1 MNKNKNKKNK
11 KTKTNAEEKQV
22 VSTSSVISEE
32 LQGDIDELKNSY
44 NSFLYVSKPFS
55 STNINNLQA
64 KAKMY
69 GLKPVPLKGAR
80 VLELGASCGG
90 NIVTQALYY
99 PETTFTGIDLSGVQV
114 KHGNDII
121 NAIGLKNVTLLEKDI
136 LDIDESFGTFDYIIV
151 HGIWSWVPD
160 VVKDKILS
168 ICNVNLSDNG
178 IAYVS
183 YNTYPGWKR
192 LEQLRDIMLYSE
204 KRAKDQDLLER
215 TLYTKNVLKMVA
227 DTMNIDDRSRA
238 QSAYK
243 INNIHNVL
251 NSNDYYVAHEYLEA
265 FNDPVYV
272 SDFIDRARK
281 QGCAYIGDEVLQ
293 RSFITWLADDVTN
306 NIRALSHDNYVDK
319 EQFYDYVYDTQ
330 FRMSL
335 LTKLSNE
342 DKINHEETVT
352 QDILNSLYYV
362 GNSRNEKGIPEDWT
376 DTVNIAIKELM
387 DTHRQ
392 FNVQGI
398 INHINSQYPGYNI
411 NMDQLYQRLLL
422 LTIVGQINIFGE
434 SYPMTPFVEN
444 ESYIPQR
451 FINYVNTL
459 IMKDGNKYM
468 ALGNMYN
475 QLDNEVDNG
484 VLYVMNQLAQP
495 TSRAKLLEL
504 VESDLTVNRTTKDG
518 YTYKVPSEQYLN
530 EVLVHLEYLGYF
542 TK

>member
-1 MNKNKNKKNK
+1 MNKNKKNK

-22 VSTSSVISEE
+22 VSTSSVISEK

-44 NSFLYVSKPFS
+44 DSFLYVSKPFS

-69 GLKPVPLKGAR
+69 GLNPVPLKGAR

-90 NIVTQALYY
+90 NIVPQALYY

-121 NAIGLKNVTLLEKDI
+121 NSIGLKNVTLLEKDI

-215 TLYTKNVLKMVA
+215 TLYTKSVLKMVA

-272 SDFIDRARK
+272 SDFIERARK

-306 NIRALSHDNYVDK
+306 NIRTLSHNNYVDK

-335 LTKLSNE
+335 LTKLPNE

-362 GNSRNEKGIPEDWT
+362 GNSRNEKGVPEDWT

-387 DTHRQ
+387 DTHKQ

-504 VESDLTVNRTTKDG
+504 VDADLTVNRTTKDG

>member
-1 MNKNKNKKNK
+1 MNKNKKNK
-11 KTKTNAEEKQV
+11 KAKTNAEEKQV
-22 VSTSSVISEE
+22 VSTSSVISEK

-44 NSFLYVSKPFS
+44 DSFLYVSKPFS

-69 GLKPVPLKGAR
+69 GLNPVPLKEAR

-90 NIVTQALYY
+90 NIVPQALYY

-121 NAIGLKNVTLLEKDI
+121 DSIGLKNVTLLEKDI

>member
-1 MNKNKNKKNK
+1 MNKKKK
-11 KTKTNAEEKQV
+11 KAKTNAEEKQV

-44 NSFLYVSKPFS
+44 NSFLYVSKTFS

-90 NIVTQALYY
+90 NIVPQALYY

-215 TLYTKNVLKMVA
+215 TLYTKSVLKMVA

-362 GNSRNEKGIPEDWT
+362 GNTRNEKGIPEDWT

-495 TSRAKLLEL
+495 TSHAKLLEL

>member
-1 MNKNKNKKNK
+1 MNKNKKNK
-11 KTKTNAEEKQV
+11 KAKTNAEEKQV
-22 VSTSSVISEE
+22 VSTSSVISEK

-44 NSFLYVSKPFS
+44 DSFLYVSKPFS

-69 GLKPVPLKGAR
+69 GLNPVPLKGAR

-90 NIVTQALYY
+90 NIVPQALYY

-121 NAIGLKNVTLLEKDI
+121 NSIGLKNVTLLEKDI

-215 TLYTKNVLKMVA
+215 TLYTKSVLKMVA

-272 SDFIDRARK
+272 SDFIERARK

-306 NIRALSHDNYVDK
+306 NIRTLSHDNYVDK

-362 GNSRNEKGIPEDWT
+362 GNSRNEKGVPEDWT

-387 DTHRQ
+387 DTHKQ

-411 NMDQLYQRLLL
+411 NMAQLYQRLLL

-434 SYPMTPFVEN
+434 SYPMTSFVEN

-504 VESDLTVNRTTKDG
+504 IDADLTVNRTTKDG

>member
-1 MNKNKNKKNK
+1 MNKNKKNK
-11 KTKTNAEEKQV
+11 KAKTNAEEKQV
-22 VSTSSVISEE
+22 VSTSSVISEK

-44 NSFLYVSKPFS
+44 DSFLYVSKPFS

-69 GLKPVPLKGAR
+69 GLNPVPLKGAR

-90 NIVTQALYY
+90 NIVPQALYY

-121 NAIGLKNVTLLEKDI
+121 NSIGLKNVTLLEKDI

-518 YTYKVPSEQYLN
+518 YTYKVPSEQYLY

>member
-1 MNKNKNKKNK
+1 MNKNKKNK
-11 KTKTNAEEKQV
+11 KAKTNAEEKQV
-22 VSTSSVISEE
+22 ISTSSVISEK

-44 NSFLYVSKPFS
+44 DSFLYVSKPFS

-69 GLKPVPLKGAR
+69 GLNPAPLKGAR

-90 NIVTQALYY
+90 NIVPQALYY
-99 PETTFTGIDLSGVQV
+99 PEATFTGIDLSGVQV

-121 NAIGLKNVTLLEKDI
+121 NSIGLKNVTLLEKDI

-215 TLYTKNVLKMVA
+215 TLYTKSVLKMVA

-272 SDFIDRARK
+272 SDFIERARK

-306 NIRALSHDNYVDK
+306 NIRTLSHDNYVDK

-362 GNSRNEKGIPEDWT
+362 GNSRNEKGVPEDWT

-387 DTHRQ
+387 DTHKQ

-411 NMDQLYQRLLL
+411 NMAQLYQRLLL
-422 LTIVGQINIFGE
+422 LTIVGQINIFSE

>member
-1 MNKNKNKKNK
+1 MNKNKKNK
-11 KTKTNAEEKQV
+11 KAKTNAEEKQV
-22 VSTSSVISEE
+22 VSTSSVISEK

-44 NSFLYVSKPFS
+44 DSFLYVSKPFS

-69 GLKPVPLKGAR
+69 GLNPVPLKGAR

-90 NIVTQALYY
+90 NIVPQALYY

-121 NAIGLKNVTLLEKDI
+121 NSIGLKNVTLLEKDI

-215 TLYTKNVLKMVA
+215 TLYTKSVLKMVA

-272 SDFIDRARK
+272 SDFIERARK

-306 NIRALSHDNYVDK
+306 NIRTLSHDNYVDK

-335 LTKLSNE
+335 LTKLPNE

-362 GNSRNEKGIPEDWT
+362 GNSRNEKGVPEDWT

-387 DTHRQ
+387 DTHKQ

-411 NMDQLYQRLLL
+411 NMAQLYQRLLL
-422 LTIVGQINIFGE
+422 LTIVGQINIFSE

>member
-1 MNKNKNKKNK
+1 MNKNKKNK
-11 KTKTNAEEKQV
+11 KAKTNAEEKQV
-22 VSTSSVISEE
+22 VSTSSVISEK

-44 NSFLYVSKPFS
+44 DSFLYVSKPFS

-69 GLKPVPLKGAR
+69 GLNPVPLKEAR

>member
-1 MNKNKNKKNK
+1 MNKNKKNK

-215 TLYTKNVLKMVA
+215 TLYTKSVLKMVA

>member
-1 MNKNKNKKNK
+1 MNKNKKNK

-468 ALGNMYN
+468 TLGNMYN

>member
-1 MNKNKNKKNK
+1 MNKKKK
-11 KTKTNAEEKQV
+11 KAKTNAEEKQV

-90 NIVTQALYY
+90 NIVPQALYY

-136 LDIDESFGTFDYIIV
+136 LDIDKSFGTFDYIIV

-215 TLYTKNVLKMVA
+215 TLYTKSVLKMVA

-362 GNSRNEKGIPEDWT
+362 GNTRNEKGIPEDWT

-495 TSRAKLLEL
+495 TSHAKLLEL

>member
-1 MNKNKNKKNK
+1 MNKNKKNK

-22 VSTSSVISEE
+22 VSTSSVISEK

>member
-1 MNKNKNKKNK
+1 MNKNKKNK
-11 KTKTNAEEKQV
+11 KAKTNAEEKQV
-22 VSTSSVISEE
+22 VSTSSVISEK

-44 NSFLYVSKPFS
+44 DSFLYVSKPFS

-69 GLKPVPLKGAR
+69 GLNPVPLKGAR

-90 NIVTQALYY
+90 NIVPQALYY

-121 NAIGLKNVTLLEKDI
+121 NSIGLKNVTLLEKDI

-215 TLYTKNVLKMVA
+215 TLYTKSVLKMVA
-227 DTMNIDDRSRA
+227 DTMNIDDRSRT

-272 SDFIDRARK
+272 SDFIERARK

-306 NIRALSHDNYVDK
+306 NIRTLSHDNYVDK

-362 GNSRNEKGIPEDWT
+362 GNSRNEKGVPEDWT

-387 DTHRQ
+387 DTHKQ

-484 VLYVMNQLAQP
+484 VLYVMNQLAQL

-504 VESDLTVNRTTKDG
+504 VDADLTVNRTTKDG

>member
-1 MNKNKNKKNK
+1 MNKNKKNK
-11 KTKTNAEEKQV
+11 KAKTNAEEKQV
-22 VSTSSVISEE
+22 VSTSSVISEK

-44 NSFLYVSKPFS
+44 DSFLYVSKPFS

-69 GLKPVPLKGAR
+69 GLNPVPLKGAR

-90 NIVTQALYY
+90 NIVPQALYY

-121 NAIGLKNVTLLEKDI
+121 NSIGLKNVTLLEKDI

-215 TLYTKNVLKMVA
+215 TLYTKSVLKMVA

-272 SDFIDRARK
+272 SDFIERARK

-306 NIRALSHDNYVDK
+306 NIRTLSHDNYVDK

-387 DTHRQ
+387 DTHKQ

-411 NMDQLYQRLLL
+411 NMAQLYQRLLL

-504 VESDLTVNRTTKDG
+504 IDADLTVNRTTKDG

>member
-1 MNKNKNKKNK
+1 MNKNKKNK
-11 KTKTNAEEKQV
+11 KAKTNAEEKQV
-22 VSTSSVISEE
+22 VSTSSVISEK

-44 NSFLYVSKPFS
+44 DSFLYVSKPFS

-69 GLKPVPLKGAR
+69 GLNPVPLKGAR

-90 NIVTQALYY
+90 NIVPQALYY
-99 PETTFTGIDLSGVQV
+99 PEATFTGIDLSGVQV

-121 NAIGLKNVTLLEKDI
+121 NSIGLKNVTLLEKDI

-215 TLYTKNVLKMVA
+215 TLYTKSVLKMVA

-272 SDFIDRARK
+272 SDFIERARK

-306 NIRALSHDNYVDK
+306 NIRTLSHDNYVDK

-362 GNSRNEKGIPEDWT
+362 GNSRNEKGVPEDWT
-376 DTVNIAIKELM
+376 DTVNIAIKELI
-387 DTHRQ
+387 DTHKQ

-411 NMDQLYQRLLL
+411 NMAQLYQRLLL
-422 LTIVGQINIFGE
+422 LTIVGQINIFSE

>member
-1 MNKNKNKKNK
+1 MNKNKKNK
-11 KTKTNAEEKQV
+11 KAKTNAEEKQV
-22 VSTSSVISEE
+22 ISTSSVISEK

-44 NSFLYVSKPFS
+44 DSFLYVSKPFS

-69 GLKPVPLKGAR
+69 GLNPAPLKGAR

-90 NIVTQALYY
+90 NIVPQALYY

-121 NAIGLKNVTLLEKDI
+121 NSIGLKNVTLLEKDI

-215 TLYTKNVLKMVA
+215 TLYTKSVLKMVA

-272 SDFIDRARK
+272 SDFIERARK

-306 NIRALSHDNYVDK
+306 NIRTLSHDNYVDK

-362 GNSRNEKGIPEDWT
+362 GNSRNEKGVPEDWT

-387 DTHRQ
+387 DTHKQ

>member
-1 MNKNKNKKNK
+1 MNKNKKNK
-11 KTKTNAEEKQV
+11 NAKTNAEEKQV

>member
-1 MNKNKNKKNK
+1 MNKNKKNK
-11 KTKTNAEEKQV
+11 KAKTNAEEKQV
-22 VSTSSVISEE
+22 VSTSSVISEK

-44 NSFLYVSKPFS
+44 DSFLYVSKPFS

-69 GLKPVPLKGAR
+69 GLNPVPLKGAR

-90 NIVTQALYY
+90 NIVPQALYY

>member
-1 MNKNKNKKNK
+1 MNKNKKNK
-11 KTKTNAEEKQV
+11 KAKTNAEEKQV

-392 FNVQGI
+392 FNVLGI

>member
-1 MNKNKNKKNK
+1 MNKNKKNK
-11 KTKTNAEEKQV
+11 KAKTNAEEKQV

-518 YTYKVPSEQYLN
+518 YTYKVPTEQYLN